1 MEASAAAK
9 SQLNQFYQRC
19 KSPLPRYDVKKAE
32 GGFKCTI
39 VCPSVYTEEGSVELQ
54 IFTGKG
60 ANKNASQ
67 AAAAAEAVKFLQRQ
81 PLFAVKK
88 PFVESLWETVK
99 SSLSDQVHIVAVCDD
114 MPPHCRQMFLIAC
127 PWTDQ
132 SALQCP
138 KFRFV
143 ANTRKDEVT
152 L

>member
-39 VCPSVYTEEGSVELQ
+39 VCPSVYTEEDSVELQ

-60 ANKNASQ
+60 ANKKASQ
-67 AAAAAEAVKFLQRQ
+67 AAAAAEAVKFLQHQ

-99 SSLSDQVHIVAVCDD
+99 GSLSDQVHLDALCHNVLPQYRQR
-114 MPPHCRQMFLIAC
+114 PPDRV
-127 PWTDQ
+127 
-132 SALQCP
+132 
-138 KFRFV
+138 RV
-143 ANTRKDEVT
+143 G
-152 L
+152 